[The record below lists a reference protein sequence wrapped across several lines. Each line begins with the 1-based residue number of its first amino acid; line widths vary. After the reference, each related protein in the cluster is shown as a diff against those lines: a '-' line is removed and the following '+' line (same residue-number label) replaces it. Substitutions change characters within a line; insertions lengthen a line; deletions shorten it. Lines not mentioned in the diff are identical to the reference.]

1 MVTLF
6 VEGGGDH
13 NAALKARCRRG
24 FSKLLERAGFK
35 DRMPRIVACGGRKPA
50 YDQFCTALNGLR
62 PGNAILLLVD
72 AETGV
77 AGASPWVHVKQRE
90 GDEWLKPAGAEDR
103 HLHLMV
109 QTMES
114 WFLAD
119 RAALKAFFGKDFR
132 ENALPAATA
141 KVENTSKS
149 DLNDCLERATRNTQK
164 GKYGKGAHSF
174 DLLAMIDLTRVC
186 KASPWAE
193 RFVSELQNVS
203 S

>member
-35 DRMPRIVACGGRKPA
+35 NRMPRIVACGGRRQA

-62 PGNAILLLVD
+62 PGDAVLLLVD
-72 AETGV
+72 AETEV
-77 AGASPWVHVKQRE
+77 GATSPWVHVRQRE
-90 GDEWLKPAGAEDR
+90 GDEWPKPAGAEDR

-109 QTMES
+109 QTMEA

-119 RAALKAFFGKDFR
+119 RAVLGAFFGKEFR

-141 KVENTSKS
+141 KIEKVSKS
-149 DLNDCLERATRNTQK
+149 DLNDRLGNATRSTQK
-164 GKYGKGAHSF
+164 GTYSKGEHSF
-174 DLLAMIDLTRVC
+174 DLLAKIDLMRVC
-186 KASPWAE
+186 KASPWAK
-193 RFVSELQNVS
+193 RFVSELQTVS